1 MMMTMTSF
9 SVHHKL
15 VGCFDSAMLWIL
27 ELSVYTKMMYLSSC
41 HLKETETSSSVV
53 FGLVFN
59 LAILTL
65 LPNVVMKNRT
75 INMRSN

>member
-59 LAILTL
+59 LA
-65 LPNVVMKNRT
+65 
-75 INMRSN
+75 SNLDVTSECCNEKSYDKYA